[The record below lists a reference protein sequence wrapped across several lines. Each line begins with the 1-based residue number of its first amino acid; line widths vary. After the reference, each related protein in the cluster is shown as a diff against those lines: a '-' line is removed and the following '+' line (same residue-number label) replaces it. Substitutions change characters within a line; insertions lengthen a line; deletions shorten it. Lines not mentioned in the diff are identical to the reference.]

1 MKGLALPP
9 SASAESHQVFK
20 ELRLSGLWLIWALA
34 LMAGLYGFL
43 SIERAAITQKTLE
56 IARFTDAVV
65 FLEKINDTL
74 TLDSISRTTL
84 PGVLWTRYRD
94 GLLSQGET
102 VLSTM
107 TNNDDFL
114 SGKKRAVLLET
125 SSLFDHFRK
134 EIISSGPVS
143 DLVNTDHRLMVL
155 STELSGW
162 ATNQRTT
169 FFQKIRLLDFERT
182 IIILATTLGGLIYLY
197 QKSRLHRK
205 ITRQNRFHQALSRID
220 QLILTLPD
228 MDHLLPEACQIVV
241 EEGGLLLARFIKMDP
256 LSGEGTVLTHFG
268 NATENFIRRKHSSD
282 PANPEKNPLWT
293 ELLEKKQTIVW
304 NQLEE
309 QIKNPS
315 LLQTLRENGILS
327 IAASPVLLDRD
338 MFGALIVYSN
348 QQDYFDPELIKL
360 VDVLTQNITFAIENR
375 RKDDERALRE
385 EEVSRL
391 SLFDSLTGL
400 PNRRLFQDRLNQ
412 TINRHLRSKGRFG
425 VGILDL
431 DGFKLVNDRLGH
443 QSGDELLVKVSERLR
458 GVLRGTDT
466 LARLGGDEFGIVFSV
481 LEGEKEAAIF
491 DRVIA
496 SLALPIPLGKELAT
510 VGGSLGITIIPPDE
524 GGDESLIK
532 HADLAMYVVK
542 EHGKNGWEVFQPIMS
557 RSLENAHRMKEEL
570 ARSFKEKRFSIDYQP
585 QVEMTS
591 GKIEG
596 MEALLRWNHPDRGQ
610 MKSEEFIGVLEGCD
624 LIIDVE
630 RWVLEEILSH
640 IPIWAKQNIC
650 PRVRMNV
657 SSRHLLSGSFI
668 EDLRSAFSHHP
679 DIRPQSL
686 ELDVSETRSFQ
697 EIRKVKEVFD
707 ECRRFGVAITIS
719 HIGTDHGSLSYI
731 QTLGIDRVSIDQKF
745 VRKLPKSPQDM
756 AIVASLV
763 TSAQLLL
770 IDVIGEGIET
780 EEEGHLLLKW
790 GCRIG
795 QGFAIAH
802 PMSAENIPE
811 WHRQY
816 QPFESWTKWNKVP
829 WEPKDYPLLM
839 AKEAARVFYENF
851 ISGIGIPGETRV
863 EWIDSHRCLQGR
875 WIDGNGALRYGD
887 TKEFRE
893 YKEAHESLHEHIR
906 QAISARDREDH
917 PAFEALKSA
926 IREINQDLIRRI
938 DRIWN
943 LDQG

>member
-1 MKGLALPP
+1 M
-9 SASAESHQVFK
+9 S
-20 ELRLSGLWLIWALA
+20 
-34 LMAGLYGFL
+34 LMAGVYAFL
-43 SIERAAITQKTLE
+43 SIERADISRKTLE
-56 IARFTDAVV
+56 IARFTDAVI

-74 TLDSISRTTL
+74 TLNSVTKATL
-84 PGVLWTRYRD
+84 PGVLWSRYRD
-94 GLLSQGET
+94 GLISQGKT
-102 VLSTM
+102 ILNTM
-107 TNNDDFL
+107 TANDDFL
-114 SGKKRAVLLET
+114 SEKKRIVLLKT
-125 SSLFDHFRK
+125 FSLFNHFRK

-143 DLVNTDHRLMVL
+143 DLVNTDHQLMVL
-155 STELSGW
+155 TTELSGW
-162 ATNQRTT
+162 ATNQRTL
-169 FFQKIRLLDFERT
+169 FFQKIRFLDFERA
-182 IIILATTLGGLIYLY
+182 IIILAAASSGLIYLY
-197 QKSRLHRK
+197 QKSRLHQK
-205 ITRQNRFHQALSRID
+205 ITRQNRFHQAISRID

-228 MDHLLPEACQIVV
+228 MGHLLPEACKIVV
-241 EEGGLLLARFIKMDP
+241 EEGGILLARFIKMDP

-268 NATENFIRRKHSSD
+268 KATEDFIRRKHSSD
-282 PANPEKNPLWT
+282 PATPDNNPLWI
-293 ELLEKKQTIVW
+293 ELLEKKQPIVW
-304 NQLEE
+304 NHLEE
-309 QIKNPS
+309 QIQNPS
-315 LLQTLRENGILS
+315 LLQTVRENGILS
-327 IAASPVLLDRD
+327 IAASPVLLDRE
-338 MFGALIVYSN
+338 MFGALIVYSD
-348 QQDYFDPELIKL
+348 QKDYFDPELMKL
-360 VDVLTQNITFAIENR
+360 IDILTQNITFAIENR

-385 EEVSRL
+385 EEVTKL

-466 LARLGGDEFGIVFSV
+466 LARLGGDEFGIIFSD

-491 DRVIA
+491 DRVIS

-510 VGGSLGITIIPPDE
+510 VGGSLGITLIPPDE

-532 HADLAMYVVK
+532 HADLAMYMVK
-542 EHGKNGWEVFQPIMS
+542 EHGKNGWELFQPMMS

-570 ARSFKEKRFSIDYQP
+570 ARSFQEKRFSIDYQP

-596 MEALLRWNHPDRGQ
+596 LEALLRWDHPDRGRL
-610 MKSEEFIGVLEGCD
+610 KSEEFIGVLEGCD
-624 LIIDVE
+624 LVVEIE

-640 IPIWAKQNIC
+640 IPLWAGQNIC

-657 SSRHLLSGSFI
+657 GSRHLLSGTFV
-668 EDLRSAFSHHP
+668 EDLRSAFSRHP
-679 DIRPQSL
+679 DIHPQSL
-686 ELDVSETRSFQ
+686 ELDVSETKSFQ
-697 EIRKVKEVFD
+697 EINKVKDVFD
-707 ECRRFGVAITIS
+707 ECRRFGVGITIS

-731 QTLGIDRVSIDQKF
+731 QTLGIDRVSIDQRF

-780 EEEGHLLLKW
+780 EEEGLLLLKW

-802 PMSAENIPE
+802 PMAPEKIPE
-811 WHRQY
+811 WHKQY
-816 QPFESWTKWNKVP
+816 RPFESWAKWNKVP

-851 ISGIGIPGETRV
+851 NSGIGTPGETRV
-863 EWIDSHRCLQGR
+863 EWTDSHRCLQGR
-875 WIDGNGALRYGD
+875 WIDGNGTLRYGN
-887 TKEFRE
+887 TPEFQE
-893 YKEAHESLHEHIR
+893 YKDAHESLHAHIR
-906 QAISARDREDH
+906 EAISARDREDH
-917 PAFEALKSA
+917 TSFETLKNS
-926 IREINQDLIRRI
+926 IREINQELIRRI
-938 DRIWN
+938 DQIWN